1 MKRVIYIHSFLK
13 AGDWSIVQYPVTFGG
28 LRKPEGKVYPKK
40 KMDGASSSCIYLWLL
55 GHIKMCLE
63 QF

>member
-40 KMDGASSSCIYLWLL
+40 RWM
-55 GHIKMCLE
+55 E
-63 QF
+63 QVAPAFIFGCWVT